1 MKKSAFTMLELVF
14 VIVAIGIL
22 SAVFIPRFG
31 QNKLSEAANQLIS
44 HIRYTQHLALMDD
57 KYGENSA
64 GATDWYKKRWQIVFS
79 TADANANNKPSYSIF
94 SDKDA
99 DGTVDPN
106 EIALNPIDKTKY
118 LTGGVTGYAQLD
130 IRNMS
135 TFVGTKELNL
145 GTKYNIDTISLS
157 ASCSTGTK
165 IAFDHIGRPLK
176 GPLTSYTSPYDTAGG
191 RGLITAPCDI
201 TMTSS
206 YGTVTIRIEP
216 ETGYVHLQ

>member
-57 KYGENSA
+57 KFDANDAS
-64 GATDWYKKRWQIVFS
+64 WYKKRWQIVFS

-118 LTGGVTGYAQLD
+118 LTGGVTGYSQLD

-157 ASCSTGTK
+157 GSCSNGTK
-165 IAFDHIGRPLK
+165 IGFDHLGRPLK
-176 GPLTSYTSPYDTAGG
+176 GPLSGYGSPYPAND
-191 RGLITAPCDI
+191 LISATCNI

-206 YGTVTIRIEP
+206 YGTVVISIEP